1 MPLGRIDKS
10 LDRAAFQQIADE
22 LRVAIQSGEYAPG
35 SSLPSESQLMTHF
48 GVARMTARQ
57 ALQVLK
63 AEGLVIAEHGR
74 GVFVRQ
80 RPPVRRLAADRF
92 ARAKRAQ
99 GKAAFTVDAEA
110 SSRAGSVDGV
120 HVSVE
125 RPSAEV
131 RERLQLMGRDRV
143 VVRDRRYLADG
154 RPVETAVSY
163 LPASIARGTKIVEID
178 TGPGGIYA
186 RLEELG
192 HTLSHFT
199 EEIDARMPTPDESKA
214 LALPPGVPVI
224 HLVRVA
230 YDTDSRPVEVC
241 DTVMASDAF
250 VLSYDFPAT

>member
-1 MPLGRIDKS
+1 MPLGQIDKS
-10 LDRAAFQQIADE
+10 RDRAAFQQIADE
-22 LRVAIQSGEYAPG
+22 LRQAIQSGEFAPG
-35 SSLPSESQLMTHF
+35 TMLPSEAQLMEHF

-63 AEGLVIAEHGR
+63 AEGLVVAEHGR

-92 ARAKRAQ
+92 ARANRDQ
-99 GKAAFTVDAEA
+99 GKAAFTAETEGE
-110 SSRAGSVDGV
+110 SRVGSVDRLN
-120 HVSVE
+120 VSIE
-125 RPSAEV
+125 PPSPEI
-131 RERLQLMGRDRV
+131 RSRLKLSARDRV

-163 LPASIARGTKIVEID
+163 IPASIARGTKIAEPD
-178 TGPGGIYA
+178 SGPGGIYA

-192 HTLSHFT
+192 HELSHFT
-199 EEIDARMPTPDESKA
+199 EEIDVRMPIPTEATA
-214 LALPPGVPVI
+214 LALTPGVPVI

-230 YDTDSRPVEVC
+230 YDVTERPVEVC

-250 VLSYDFPAT
+250 VLSYDFPAL